1 MANTP
6 LEASHSTFHDTPSV
20 LNIQVSKIYV
30 RPQYRQNFDHVT
42 ELADDIQKNG
52 LQQPIVVF
60 KSRNV
65 EGYSFELIAGESRLR
80 AYQLLG
86 RTKIAASLRAAPSD
100 DLERVTLQ
108 LSENIQ
114 RSDLTQMEI
123 ALAAEDLR
131 STYSLERAQVAALLK
146 VSVRATARFRAINSA
161 MENHPDIRP
170 LLMRL
175 NIPGISAL
183 QLTELA
189 TLATLHMELADLV
202 TRELAA
208 DTSAL
213 SASRIA
219 QLIAA
224 VKDCPEQT
232 QALLAQLDTETLDPS
247 PTLAL
252 LRGIERI
259 KSASDPEELESP
271 ELPEKPEPAAPPKA
285 KPSRAGKPKTM
296 KRSTYR
302 ATEALYQGKTGQ
314 VSSVIF
320 IDEQGERHE
329 LPLEQV
335 ELGLEEV
342 SE

>member
-1 MANTP
+1 MANAP
-6 LEASHSTFHDTPSV
+6 LEASHSAFHDTPSV
-20 LNIQVSKIYV
+20 LNIQVDKIYV
-30 RPQYRQNFDHVT
+30 RSQYRQNFDHVA
-42 ELADDIQKNG
+42 ELADDIRKNG

-86 RTKIAASLRAAPSD
+86 RTKIAASLRAAPKD
-100 DLERVTLQ
+100 ELERVTLQ

-123 ALAAEDLR
+123 ALAADDLR
-131 STYSLERAQVAALLK
+131 STYSLDRNQVAALLK
-146 VSVRATARFRAINSA
+146 LSVRAIARFRAINSM
-161 MENHPDIRP
+161 MESHPDIRP

-189 TLATLHMELADLV
+189 TLATLHMKLADLV
-202 TRELAA
+202 TRELEA

-213 SASRIA
+213 SASRIT
-219 QLIAA
+219 QVIAA
-224 VKDCPEQT
+224 VKDFPAQT
-232 QALLAQLDTETLDPS
+232 QSLLSQLDTETLDPS
-247 PTLAL
+247 PVLAL
-252 LRGIERI
+252 LRGIEDV
-259 KSASDPEELESP
+259 KTGSEPEGP
-271 ELPEKPEPAAPPKA
+271 EAPEPPEKPEPAAPPKA
-285 KPSRAGKPKTM
+285 TPSRAEKPKTI

-302 ATEALYQGKTGQ
+302 ATEALYQGRTGQ

-320 IDEQGERHE
+320 IDEEGERHE